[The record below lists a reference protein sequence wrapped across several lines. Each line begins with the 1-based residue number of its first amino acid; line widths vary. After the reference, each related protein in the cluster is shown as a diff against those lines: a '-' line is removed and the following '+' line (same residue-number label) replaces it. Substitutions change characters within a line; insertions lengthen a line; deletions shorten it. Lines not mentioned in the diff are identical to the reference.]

1 MSRDRIAKG
10 KGAYMEKPTS
20 VVDGPEVYWTVIE
33 PSGVSDNC
41 SDSSRGH
48 TGGCTALLGAAATRL
63 DC

>member
-1 MSRDRIAKG
+1 MSRDDRKG
-10 KGAYMEKPTS
+10 EVSVYGKPTS

-33 PSGVSDNC
+33 PSRASDNC
-41 SDSSRGH
+41 SASSRGH